1 MIDFCNL
8 EKYRE
13 NNRIEAKKALGGLPK
28 SIWETYSAF
37 ANTHGGIIL
46 LGVEEWADK
55 SLHTVDLPDPDRLI
69 KEFWDI
75 VNNPNKTSVN
85 VLSSKDVFVQ
95 EVDGDHIVVI
105 NVPRAERSYK
115 PVYVDGN
122 PLCTYRRNGEGDY
135 RCTKEEYQAMV
146 RDASVKTQDML
157 ILNEMDM
164 PVFNKESIRSY
175 RQRMRLSRPSHVWEA
190 LEDEDFLLKLGAV
203 GIGSDG
209 KKHPTSAG
217 LLMFGNEYD
226 IVREFNA
233 YFLDY
238 QEQYDADTRWTD
250 RIISSSGDWSGNV
263 YDFYFRVYNKLIQ
276 DIKVPFKMDGGTRID
291 DKDALA
297 AMLPW
302 LQDEY
307 GNASQPYSFARKPKK
322 ALTDARATIAACIGA
337 EPEEIYFT
345 SGGTESDNWAIK
357 GLIEPNDKH
366 QTITSQIEHHAVLN
380 ACNALERLGYPVVY
394 LPVDSQGVVLSDS
407 LSKAITEK
415 TKLVSVMMV
424 NNEIGTI
431 EPIKE
436 LATIA
441 HTHNV
446 LFHTDAVQAVGHIPI
461 DVNELGIDMLSSSAH
476 KFNGPKGIGFLY
488 IRKGTQIR
496 PLADGGAQEF
506 HMRAGTENIASIV
519 GMAVALKKNCRTMQE
534 TSTKL
539 QAMDHAFIDV
549 LHEANVDFIRNGS
562 VSKSPGIISVSIRN
576 ISGEMLLHRLDLKGI
591 SISTGSACDSV
602 NTQVSH
608 VIKAIGVPSAYAQ
621 GTIRISFGHDNQIED
636 AVEIAHAIAKILQT

>member
-1 MIDFCNL
+1 MIDFSKI
-8 EKYRE
+8 EQYRE
-13 NNRIEAKKALGGLPK
+13 NNRIEAKKALGGLPR

-95 EVDGDHIVVI
+95 EVDGDHIVII

-157 ILNEMDM
+157 VLNEMDLT
-164 PVFNKESIRSY
+164 VFNQESVRSY
-175 RQRMRLSRPSHVWEA
+175 RQRMRLSRPGHVWEA
-190 LEDEDFLLKLGAV
+190 LEDEDFLLKMGAV

-291 DKDALA
+291 DTPVHQALREALA
-297 AMLPW
+297 NCLVNADYYGRQGLVIVKKRNSITMSNPGSFRIEIDAAKSGGVSDPRNGTMLKMFNLIDIGERAGSGIPNIFRVW
-302 LQDEY
+302 REQNWTTPDITEQLEPERTTLTLLFSKSDDKKT
-307 GNASQPYSFARKPKK
+307 AIKSDDKK
-322 ALTDARATIAACIGA
+322 ATIKSARQKEEIVAYLTDHISARSADIAELLGVKSTRAKKLLSELTA
-337 EPEEIYFT
+337 EEIVVAE
-345 SGGTESDNWAIK
+345 GGNRNRTYK
-357 GLIEPNDKH
+357 L
-366 QTITSQIEHHAVLN
+366 
-380 ACNALERLGYPVVY
+380 
-394 LPVDSQGVVLSDS
+394 
-407 LSKAITEK
+407 KA
-415 TKLVSVMMV
+415 
-424 NNEIGTI
+424 
-431 EPIKE
+431 
-436 LATIA
+436 
-441 HTHNV
+441 
-446 LFHTDAVQAVGHIPI
+446 
-461 DVNELGIDMLSSSAH
+461 
-476 KFNGPKGIGFLY
+476 
-488 IRKGTQIR
+488 
-496 PLADGGAQEF
+496 
-506 HMRAGTENIASIV
+506 
-519 GMAVALKKNCRTMQE
+519 
-534 TSTKL
+534 
-539 QAMDHAFIDV
+539 
-549 LHEANVDFIRNGS
+549 
-562 VSKSPGIISVSIRN
+562 
-576 ISGEMLLHRLDLKGI
+576 
-591 SISTGSACDSV
+591 
-602 NTQVSH
+602 
-608 VIKAIGVPSAYAQ
+608 
-621 GTIRISFGHDNQIED
+621 
-636 AVEIAHAIAKILQT
+636 